1 MGTRSVVCFRL
12 PRFNRRLYFSYWR
25 VQRLKLTALC
35 SRLKLKLAHRRLC
48 PVGYSGSTSGAVKC
62 EPCPRGTFSS
72 EDGLEPCKSCPPGSD
87 ARPGSS
93 ACVECS
99 WFTYECDGFWED
111 VAAAV
116 SIGAALLRLTFLKL
130 RRLCAGDQ
138 AQQQRDESVALLT
151 AVRAH
156 GRTLDGAQYAPMVR
170 FALDLVMFGW
180 RD

>member
-1 MGTRSVVCFRL
+1 
-12 PRFNRRLYFSYWR
+12 
-25 VQRLKLTALC
+25 
-35 SRLKLKLAHRRLC
+35 
-48 PVGYSGSTSGAVKC
+48 
-62 EPCPRGTFSS
+62 
-72 EDGLEPCKSCPPGSD
+72 
-87 ARPGSS
+87 
-93 ACVECS
+93 VECS
-99 WFTYECDGFWED
+99 WFTYECEGFWED
-111 VAAAV
+111 VVAAV
-116 SIGAALLRLTFLKL
+116 CIGAALLRLTFLKL